1 MTQREIALP
10 ISEEIAR
17 SLRVGDTVYVSGTV
31 FTARDA
37 AHVLLLKQQADGT
50 APVLD
55 MSGLAVYH
63 CGPVMRRGD
72 TGWKVLSAGPTTS
85 MRMEELEARFITT
98 FHPRI
103 IIGKGGMGQKTKS
116 ALACEGAVYAHYTGG
131 AGALAAQAVE
141 SVGGVFFLQELGM
154 AEAVWV
160 FLMRRFGPLLIT
172 MDSMGEDMYADV
184 EHVVTSNQTR
194 IATKIKRGL

>member
-10 ISEEIAR
+10 VSEETAR
-17 SLRVGDTVYVSGTV
+17 SLHVGDTVYVSGAV

-37 AHVLLLKQQADGT
+37 AHALLLKQQADGKT
-50 APVLD
+50 PALN
-55 MSGLAVYH
+55 MSGFAVYH

-85 MRMEELEARFITT
+85 IRMEELEALFIKV

-103 IIGKGGMGQKTKS
+103 IIGKGGMGNGTKR
-116 ALACEGAVYAHYTGG
+116 ALASEGAVYAHYTGG

-141 SVGGVFFLQELGM
+141 DVSGVFFLQELGM

-160 FLMRRFGPLLIT
+160 LQMRRFGPLLIT
-172 MDSMGEDMYADV
+172 MDSMGKDTYADV
-184 EHVVTSNQTR
+184 EHVVMSNQKR
-194 IATKIKRGL
+194 IRMEIQRGP